1 MHKSSRYMYVPVPA
15 CQKSGKIEG
24 GHIKCTTIAC
34 SAATLAIVL
43 PTRPIAR
50 LLVIAGRQFYGICN
64 FRFGICPTPATVH
77 FHQITSGR
85 RHRRTSDTMPRISSP
100 AHRRL
105 SLYRDGKLLAF
116 EAVWRSA
123 RGYLPVASESAKLGV
138 STRWKLASA
147 KEHPLL
153 GKLTAA
159 SWPTKGTNRSPVTSD
174 RNVVWG
180 WVCGGGGGG
189 LSPSLSVMMQC

>member
-1 MHKSSRYMYVPVPA
+1 MYVPVQA
-15 CQKSGKIEG
+15 CKNSGKIEG

-50 LLVIAGRQFYGICN
+50 LLVIAGRQFHGVCN

-85 RHRRTSDTMPRISSP
+85 RHRRTTDTTPRTASP
-100 AHRRL
+100 AHHCL
-105 SLYRDGKLLAF
+105 SLYRDGNILAF

-138 STRWKLASA
+138 SRWKLASA

-153 GKLTAA
+153 GELTAA

-174 RNVVWG
+174 RNVVPRYG
-180 WVCGGGGGG
+180 VGYAAAAVAVSLP
-189 LSPSLSVMMQC
+189 LSL